1 MWGGLYLVDILVMV
15 EVRGV
20 QDIEEATVRARVGD
34 QCKYATGGDGCMRV
48 SSGRK
53 ERLEVG
59 RG

>member
-1 MWGGLYLVDILVMV
+1 MV

-20 QDIEEATVRARVGD
+20 QDIEEAAVRARVGD
-34 QCKYATGGDGCMRV
+34 QCRYATGGDGCMRV
-48 SSGRK
+48 SSARK